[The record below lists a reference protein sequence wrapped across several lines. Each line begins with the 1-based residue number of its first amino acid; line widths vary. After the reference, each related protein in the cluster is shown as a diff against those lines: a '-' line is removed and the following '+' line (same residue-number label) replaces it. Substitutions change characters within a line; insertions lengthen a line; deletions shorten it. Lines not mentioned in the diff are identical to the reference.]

1 MFVQFNFGDP
11 SERVRDAIGDHL
23 QDAVEASVLLDADL
37 VGRLAGWGSWVD
49 EASGERYLEQSGSV
63 QFVIDAGEP
72 VEHSAHYE
80 WHTSV
85 VACFEAI
92 AEYAADKFGQDTIAV
107 LVN

>member
-49 EASGERYLEQSGSV
+49 ESSGERYLEQSGSV
-63 QFVIDAGEP
+63 QFVVDVDELLA
-72 VEHSAHYE
+72 HSAPGQK
-80 WHTSV
+80 SV
-85 VACFEAI
+85 IACFEAI
-92 AEYAADKFGQDTIAV
+92 AEFAADKFGQDTIAV